1 MLRITSLGVRVL
13 HPMNPDSLT
22 AASASVSDV
31 GRIAEVQI
39 INATSKASLK
49 TDLTQNVVTSSE
61 AGAVLFPCLCAARG
75 LLNLLNYHSFS
86 QNLLC

>member
-13 HPMNPDSLT
+13 HPMNSDSLT
-22 AASASVSDV
+22 AASVSDV

-49 TDLTQNVVTSSE
+49 TDLTQHIVTSSE
-61 AGAVLFPCLCAARG
+61 AGAVLFSRLCAARG
-75 LLNLLNYHSFS
+75 LLNLQNYHSFS

>member
-13 HPMNPDSLT
+13 HPMNSDSLT
-22 AASASVSDV
+22 AASVSDV

-49 TDLTQNVVTSSE
+49 TDLTQPSRLQKPAPCYSHVSVQPE
-61 AGAVLFPCLCAARG
+61 A
-75 LLNLLNYHSFS
+75 S
-86 QNLLC
+86 